1 MKRIIVLLFLIFSLL
16 IILNYSMKI
25 TVDYDLINK
34 SEIKITPIEYYLS
47 YNKHHYKRDNISVSS
62 NDSILTFEYKE
73 NYETRKIKFYINKFG
88 SFLKYLRYDSNS
100 NMNYELSS
108 FDRVVVYNENYTI
121 FLEKPLSAK
130 TFVRA
135 EILKKSFKNTYKN
148 VGITFKKP
156 VELQEIK
163 NINFDNFTEFNVDYN
178 TLLVFDTYKNIYYGV
193 NDDFDFKSSFKID
206 KQNQFDLNNAF
217 SISSPFFEPSGGKN
231 IFNLVH
237 GFNN

>member
-1 MKRIIVLLFLIFSLL
+1 MKRIIILFFLLFSLL

-25 TVDYDLINK
+25 TVDYNLITKN
-34 SEIKITPIEYYLS
+34 EIKITPIEYYLS
-47 YNKHHYKRDNISVSS
+47 FNKHHYKRDNILISS

-73 NYETRKIKFYINKFG
+73 DGRTRKMKYYKNKFG
-88 SFLKYLRYDSNS
+88 NFLKYLRYDSNS

-108 FDRVVVYNENYTI
+108 FDRVVVYNKNYTI

-135 EILKKSFKNTYKN
+135 DVYKKSFKNTYKN
-148 VGITFKKP
+148 IGITFKKP
-156 VELQEIK
+156 IELKEIK
-163 NINFDNFTEFNVDYN
+163 NINFENFTEFDINNN
-178 TLLVFDTYKNIYYGV
+178 TILIFDTHTNVFYGV

-231 IFNLVH
+231 IFNLIH

>member
-1 MKRIIVLLFLIFSLL
+1 MKRIIILLFLLFSLL
-16 IILNYSMKI
+16 IIVNYLMKI
-25 TVDYDLINK
+25 TVDYDLIAK

-47 YNKHHYKRDNISVSS
+47 YNENHYKRNIIQVNS

-73 NYETRKIKFYINKFG
+73 NDETRKIKFYKNKFG
-88 SFLKYLRYDSNS
+88 SLLKYLRYDSNS

-108 FDRVVVYNENYTI
+108 FDRIVVYNKNYTI
-121 FLEKPLSAK
+121 FLEKPISAK

-135 EILKKSFKNTYKN
+135 DIFKKSFTNTYKN

-156 VELQEIK
+156 IELEEIK
-163 NINFDNFTEFNVDYN
+163 NINFDNFTEYNVDYN
-178 TLLVFDTYKNIYYGV
+178 TLLVFDTDKNVFYGV

-217 SISSPFFEPSGGKN
+217 SISSPFFEFSGGKE
-231 IFNLVH
+231 IFDLIH
-237 GFNN
+237 GFY

>member
-1 MKRIIVLLFLIFSLL
+1 MTK
-16 IILNYSMKI
+16 K
-25 TVDYDLINK
+25 
-34 SEIKITPIEYYLS
+34 EIKITPIEYYLS
-47 YNKHHYKRDNISVSS
+47 YNKNHYKRGNILVSS
-62 NDSILTFEYKE
+62 NDSILSFEYKE
-73 NYETRKIKFYINKFG
+73 DGKTRKMKYYKNKFG
-88 SFLKYLRYDSNS
+88 NFLKYLRYDS

-108 FDRVVVYNENYTI
+108 FDRVVIYNKNYTI
-121 FLEKPLSAK
+121 FLEKPVSVK

-135 EILKKSFKNTYKN
+135 DVYKKSFKNTYKN
-148 VGITFKKP
+148 IGITFKKP
-156 VELQEIK
+156 IELKEIK
-163 NINFDNFTEFNVDYN
+163 NINFENFTEFDINNN
-178 TLLVFDTYKNIYYGV
+178 TILIFDTHTNVFYGV

>member
-1 MKRIIVLLFLIFSLL
+1 
-16 IILNYSMKI
+16 MKI
-25 TVDYDLINK
+25 TVDYDFMTK

-47 YNKHHYKRDNISVSS
+47 YNKNHYKRSNILVNS
-62 NDSILTFEYKE
+62 NDTILTFEYKE
-73 NYETRKIKFYINKFG
+73 NDETREMKYYKNKFG

-108 FDRVVVYNENYTI
+108 FDRVVIYNKNYTI
-121 FLEKPLSAK
+121 FLEKPFSAK

-135 EILKKSFKNTYKN
+135 DILKKSFKNTYKN
-148 VGITFKKP
+148 VRITFKKP
-156 VELQEIK
+156 IELQEIK

-178 TLLVFDTYKNIYYGV
+178 TLLVFDIDKNIYYGV
-193 NDDFDFKSSFKID
+193 SDDFDFKSSFKID

-217 SISSPFFEPSGGKN
+217 SISSPFFEPSGGKD
-231 IFNLVH
+231 IFNLIH